1 MEKLNMDYNTTREPL
16 IISEYGR
23 NMQNLINHAKTIEDR
38 EKRQV
43 FVEQLVELAMQMIPQ
58 SNNQEDY
65 RDRIWKHF
73 FRIANYELDVVP
85 PNGEIP
91 NAEDAAKRPAPMDY
105 PASLPRYR
113 HYGYNVQQLIE
124 QAESMP
130 PGPKR
135 QGFIKAIGSYMKLA
149 YQTWNHEPYVSDEV
163 ILADLENMSD
173 GNLTLEGDTPLMKL
187 YQNNPNNGKS
197 GGKGG
202 RSRHKKGGKPSNRG
216 GNNNRKRKRK

>member
-1 MEKLNMDYNTTREPL
+1 MDYNTTREPL

-23 NMQNLINHAKTIEDR
+23 NMQNLINHAKTIEDA

-73 FRIANYELDVVP
+73 FRIADYELEVVP
-85 PNGEIP
+85 PNGEVP
-91 NAEDAAKRPAPMDY
+91 NAEDAAKRPDPLEY
-105 PASLPRYR
+105 PATLPTYR

-124 QAESMP
+124 KAKAMP

-135 QGFIKAIGSYMKLA
+135 QGFIKALGSYMKLA

-163 ILADLENMSD
+163 ILSDLENMSE
-173 GNLTLEGDTPLMKL
+173 GSLKLEGDTPLLKL
-187 YQNNPNNGKS
+187 YQNNSNKG

-202 RSRHKKGGKPSNRG
+202 RHRHKKGGKSNRG
-216 GNNNRKRKRK
+216 SRNNKRKRK